1 MGKQGNTFKFQE
13 AGVLIVDENAG
24 FMDLTA
30 QILMGFGFRKLE
42 RRGLRDAETR
52 AGFDPDLIILDPFPD
67 LEAGLRLIE
76 DHRRRQTAGSPPAV
90 VIVVTGHTPR
100 PLIEKARRVGAD
112 YIVAKPFSANTL
124 LDRILWSTSSVFAN
138 IVSSEAEGDEAD
150 ADEAAYQAS
159 IQSAAAALLQ

>member
-1 MGKQGNTFKFQE
+1 MGRQASTFKFQE
-13 AGVLIVDENAG
+13 AGVLIVDENTG

-30 QILMGFGFRKLE
+30 QILMAFGFRKLE
-42 RRGLRDAETR
+42 RRGLKDAEGR
-52 AGFDPDLIILDPFPD
+52 NGFDPDLIIVDPFPD
-67 LEAGLRLIE
+67 LDAGFRLIE
-76 DHRRRQTAGSPPAV
+76 DHRRRQTPGSPPAV

-138 IVSSEAEGDEAD
+138 VASGEVEDED
-150 ADEAAYQAS
+150 TDNVAYHAS
-159 IQSAAAALLQ
+159 IQNATAALLQ